1 MLTHDDMLI
10 QDACD
15 TNSDMS
21 HRPHHPLPSMTALRT
36 FESAARHRSFSRAA
50 EELFTSQ
57 SAVSRHIAEL
67 ERRISVRLF
76 DRYCRNVDLTEAGDL
91 YYRAVVAGL
100 ERIEEGAAAAAQRS
114 GNGRVVLA
122 CTYEVSHL
130 FVLPRFDAL
139 RRVLGENTCVR
150 VLTCDTE
157 VLCRLNSADA
167 DLTFS
172 CRGRTDHP
180 EDRVVVFR
188 EAVVPVCA
196 PCYAE
201 EHAETLSRPV
211 ADWGALTFLQLTYPN
226 QAWSNWEDWFAN
238 HGVPA
243 ASPRYMSFENYVY
256 LLEASVAGYGIAIG
270 WRHLVDR
277 YLEAGNLVRI
287 VDEFV
292 EYGRPYYATLS
303 ERGRQRPVARRCL
316 DFFRE
321 VVQDG
326 E

>member
-1 MLTHDDMLI
+1 MPI
-10 QDACD
+10 QYRLDAE
-15 TNSDMS
+15 SDMPYRI
-21 HRPHHPLPSMTALRT
+21 RPSPLPSMTALRA

-50 EELFTSQ
+50 EELHTSQ

-67 ERRISVRLF
+67 ERRVSVRLF
-76 DRYCRNVDLTEAGDL
+76 DRSGRNVDLTEAGNL

-100 ERIEEGAAAAAQRS
+100 ERITEGAVAAAQRS
-114 GNGRVVLA
+114 ENVRVVIA
-122 CTYEVSHL
+122 CTYAVSHL

-139 RRVLGENTCVR
+139 RRMLGENVCIR

-157 VLCRLNSADA
+157 VLGRLNGADA
-167 DLTFS
+167 DLVLS
-172 CRGRTDHP
+172 CQVRTDNP

-196 PCYAE
+196 PRYAAQ
-201 EHAETLSRPV
+201 HAKTLNRPV
-211 ADWGALTFLQLTYPN
+211 ADWGALTFLEFTHPHQV
-226 QAWSNWEDWFAN
+226 WSNWEDWFAT

-243 ASPRYMSFENYVY
+243 KAPRYLSFESYVY
-256 LLEASVAGYGIAIG
+256 LLEASVAGHGIAIG

-277 YLEAGNLVRI
+277 YLEEGNLITI

-292 EYGRPYYATLS
+292 EYGRPCYAALS
-303 ERGRQRPVARRCL
+303 ERGRHRPVALRCL

-321 VVQDG
+321 V
-326 E
+326 ERERE